1 MKEQETSRP
10 SLVSL
15 VSCLSVI
22 AALAVAVSLWGWA
35 SDVSDTPMA
44 CVDEISF
51 PVFRQAIAFYLPAEA
66 HVRVRIGSRD
76 GERSVTLDPPT
87 TPLKLDLMD
96 AFDTGTRYSPSC
108 KGKLL
113 DFDVR
118 YIVQGE
124 QTLVPSWQVKF
135 RPPNQVVVVTHPV
148 KGSVN

>member
-1 MKEQETSRP
+1 MVISMIA
-10 SLVSL
+10 SL
-15 VSCLSVI
+15 
-22 AALAVAVSLWGWA
+22 ALAVSLGAWA
-35 SDVSDTPMA
+35 SDVPDTPMA

-51 PVFRQAIAFYLPAEA
+51 PVFRQAIAYYLPAEA

-76 GERSVTLDPPT
+76 GERSVTLDPPS

-96 AFDTGTRYSPSC
+96 AFDTGTRYSASC

-118 YIVQGE
+118 YVVQGE
-124 QTLVPSWQVKF
+124 PTLVPSWQVRF
-135 RPPNQVVVVTHPV
+135 RPPSQIIVITHPV